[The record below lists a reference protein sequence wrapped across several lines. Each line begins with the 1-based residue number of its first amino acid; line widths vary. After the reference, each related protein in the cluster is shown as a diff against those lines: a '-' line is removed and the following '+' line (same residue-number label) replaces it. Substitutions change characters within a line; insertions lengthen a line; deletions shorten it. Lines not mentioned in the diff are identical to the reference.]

1 AGDEL
6 IGLLRRLNQEW
17 ETTIV
22 LAEHRLERALYCADR
37 VIAMQH
43 GRVACDGEPQRF
55 LTWAQEH
62 EPALQT
68 PAAKLLALA
77 GLGPPPAGVRQ
88 ARATLRRRGLLDPPA
103 GSASTGEPTDAAGD
117 GPPPT
122 SAAEPSPERV
132 LGRRAAWRARRRGAS
147 VAALRMRGVWHELR
161 DGPAILR
168 GVDLELAPGDSVAL

>member
-77 GLGPPPAGVRQ
+77 GLGPPPAGAAAVCWTRQ
-88 ARATLRRRGLLDPPA
+88 PAQRRPA
-103 GSASTGEPTDAAGD
+103 S
-117 GPPPT
+117 PPT
-122 SAAEPSPERV
+122 RLAMARPPRALPSPPQNACS
-132 LGRRAAWRARRRGAS
+132 G
-147 VAALRMRGVWHELR
+147 GV
-161 DGPAILR
+161 P
-168 GVDLELAPGDSVAL
+168 PG